1 MPAVR
6 KLIVRPTQRR
16 FGVSRLS
23 VLVRGVPPSPPYP
36 LLCSSGWSG
45 TSSVFGR
52 PDRVPGSP
60 SPCFVAGVPCS
71 CSLPDRIYSPIVI
84 LPIEA
89 THVPNSRGVV
99 SPSPSAPQRAKKP
112 RTKPFRSLS
121 DPFTLSEFASRLKEG
136 IYITTLDGEIVDAN
150 PAFLEMFGVESLD
163 ELRGYRTSDF
173 VRPEVREREMA
184 QLERDGSVRDVEF
197 QLTRRD
203 GEVRTVVD
211 SAYLSIDRD
220 TGERFCHGILVDIT
234 QRKELQTQLLELSIR
249 DPLTGCYNRRYLNT
263 VTRQC
268 EAQPKGEWG
277 CIYLDIDHFK
287 QYNDR
292 NGHAE
297 GDAILVKM
305 ARFLMRHVRAEEA
318 VVRVGGDE
326 FLVVLCDSD
335 HDQTAHVVER
345 LREAA
350 SSSAP
355 VPFSMGWAG
364 RRGGESFESTM
375 IRADQQLLAV
385 RVDERRDL
393 QKRRKP

>member
-1 MPAVR
+1 MAP
-6 KLIVRPTQRR
+6 
-16 FGVSRLS
+16 S
-23 VLVRGVPPSPPYP
+23 PSPP
-36 LLCSSGWSG
+36 
-45 TSSVFGR
+45 
-52 PDRVPGSP
+52 
-60 SPCFVAGVPCS
+60 
-71 CSLPDRIYSPIVI
+71 
-84 LPIEA
+84 
-89 THVPNSRGVV
+89 
-99 SPSPSAPQRAKKP
+99 QRARKP
-112 RTKPFRSLS
+112 RAKQFRSLS
-121 DPFTLSEFASRLKEG
+121 DPLILSEFASRLKEG

-150 PAFLEMFGVESLD
+150 PAFLEMFGVQNLD

-173 VRPEVREREMA
+173 VRPEVRAREMA
-184 QLERDGSVRDVEF
+184 QLERDGTVRDVEF

-211 SAYLSIDRD
+211 SAYLSVDPTTGDRY
-220 TGERFCHGILVDIT
+220 CHGILVDIT

-263 VTRQC
+263 VARQC
-268 EAQPKGEWG
+268 ESNPKGEWG

-326 FLVVLCDSD
+326 FLVALCDSD
-335 HDQTAHVVER
+335 EDQTEHVVSR
-345 LREAA
+345 LRA
-350 SSSAP
+350 SAPHSAP
-355 VPFSMGWAG
+355 VPFSMGWAA
-364 RRGGESFESTM
+364 RRGNESFENTM

-385 RVDERRDL
+385 RVDERKDL
-393 QKRRKP
+393 KRRKPRRRA